1 MIRKIICAAAMM
13 LWASSVWALDADA
26 LKNADI
32 PADGT
37 KAQKEVCAAAMSA
50 AYFSFVQNPNPDLSE
65 QELAQIETYAFSWTS
80 YAAVANGMDME
91 TYFEQRL
98 KGDIVQLQALGA
110 ERWAAYAAQCFER
123 SAQVAP

>member
-1 MIRKIICAAAMM
+1 MISKIIAISAMM
-13 LWASSVWALDADA
+13 LWASSAMALDTDA
-26 LKNADI
+26 LNNADI

-50 AYFSFVQNPNPDLSE
+50 AYFSFVQNPNPDLTE
-65 QELAQIETYAFSWTS
+65 QELARIEAYAFSWTS
-80 YAAVANGMDME
+80 QAATANGMDVE

-98 KGDIVQLQALGA
+98 KGDIGQIQELGA

-123 SAQVAP
+123 SEIE